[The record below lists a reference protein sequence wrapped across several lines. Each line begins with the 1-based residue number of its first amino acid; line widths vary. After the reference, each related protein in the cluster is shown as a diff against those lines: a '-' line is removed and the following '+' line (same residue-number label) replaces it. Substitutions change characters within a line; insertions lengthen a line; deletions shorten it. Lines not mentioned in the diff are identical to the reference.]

1 MHIANV
7 KTTKEWTKLED
18 LISAAKGT
26 TFTFKDNTNYY
37 ITNTGGYNVDM
48 IDTDQDPIVDAGEP
62 LLPKEQCGFKTGAYD
77 LFVKCEGGALHI
89 EEEE

>member
-7 KTTKEWTKLED
+7 KTTAEWTKLED

-26 TFTFKDNTNYY
+26 TFTFKADTNYH
-37 ITNTGGYNVDM
+37 ITNVGGYNVNL
-48 IDTDQDPIVDAGEP
+48 IDTDQNPIVDEGFP
-62 LLPKEQCGFKTGAYD
+62 LSIKEQCGYKKGSKDVY
-77 LFVKCEGGALHI
+77 VKCEGGALHI